1 MTDAIVTTGN
11 TGFIA
16 PVVDVTT
23 ALRRYQA
30 VKEFIS
36 GVLREGVDFGVIP
49 GSTKPTLLK
58 AGAEK
63 MTSFFGFQVRTI
75 LVASVEDWTGEEHQ
89 GEPFFYYRYRIQL
102 WRGDVLVA
110 EGEGSANSWEK
121 KYRYRQAERICPK
134 CGKATI
140 IKGKEEYGGGWVCFA
155 KKGGCGA
162 KFGDEAPEII
172 NQQLGQVKNP
182 DPADTV
188 NTLQKMAQKR
198 GLVAPVL
205 IATNTSDY
213 FTQDVEDFFQGD
225 FTEATYREAKGYN
238 PTQPESDVA
247 LSNAAPV
254 AQSRN
259 ASSPAMTLET
269 AMRVM
274 TSDDTPRSYGSL
286 TDKELDGRRIQ
297 FVKQLKENNLTP
309 EEKELKQWKLS
320 AVAAILTERAKSKK
334 N

>member
-1 MTDAIVTTGN
+1 MTENAIVTTGN

-63 MTSFFGFQVRTI
+63 MTSFFGFQVRVI
-75 LVASVEDWTGEEHQ
+75 LSEKTEDWTGEQHQ
-89 GEPFFYYRYRIQL
+89 GEPFFYYRYRVQL

-121 KYRYRQAERICPK
+121 KYRYRQSERVCPK
-134 CGKATI
+134 CGKTTI
-140 IKGKEEYGGGWVCFA
+140 IKGKEEYGGGWICFT

-162 KFGDEAPEII
+162 KFSDAAPDII
-172 NQQLGQVKNP
+172 NQQLGQIKNP
-182 DPADTV
+182 DPADIV

-213 FTQDVEDFFQGD
+213 FTKDVEDFFQGD
-225 FTEATYREAKGYN
+225 FTEASYRDVTNNPIPPEHDAPA
-238 PTQPESDVA
+238 PTQQATAV
-247 LSNAAPV
+247 
-254 AQSRN
+254 
-259 ASSPAMTLET
+259 MTLEFAENVVT
-269 AMRVM
+269 KEKK
-274 TSDDTPRSYGSL
+274 RSGDL
-286 TDKELDGRRIQ
+286 TTEELSYHHNGCING
-297 FVKQLKENNLTP
+297 LKLKITP
-309 EEKELKQWKLS
+309 EKREDLEMKRDASATIIEFRNKQ
-320 AVAAILTERAKSKK
+320 APAA
-334 N
+334 

>member
-1 MTDAIVTTGN
+1 MTEDKAIVTTGN

-30 VKEFIS
+30 VKEFIG
-36 GVLREGVDFGVIP
+36 GVLREGVDFGIIP

-63 MTSFFGFQVRTI
+63 MTSFFGFQVRI
-75 LVASVEDWTGEEHQ
+75 LLSEKTEDWTGEQHQ
-89 GEPFFYYRYRIQL
+89 GEPFFYYRYRVQL

-121 KYRYRQAERICPK
+121 KYRYRQSERVCPK
-134 CGKATI
+134 CGKTTI
-140 IKGKEEYGGGWVCFA
+140 IKGKEEYGGGWICFT

-162 KFGDEAPEII
+162 KFADEAPDII
-172 NQQLGQVKNP
+172 NQQLGQIKNP
-182 DPADTV
+182 DPADIV

-225 FTEATYREAKGYN
+225 FTEASYRDIPNNPIPPEHDAPA
-238 PTQPESDVA
+238 PTQQA
-247 LSNAAPV
+247 TT
-254 AQSRN
+254 
-259 ASSPAMTLET
+259 AMTLEFAENVVT
-269 AMRVM
+269 KDGKRYGDL
-274 TSDDTPRSYGSL
+274 TTEELSYHHNGCIN
-286 TDKELDGRRIQ
+286 G
-297 FVKQLKENNLTP
+297 LKLKITP
-309 EEKELKQWKLS
+309 EKREDLEMKRDASATILKFRETQ
-320 AVAAILTERAKSKK
+320 VTAA
-334 N
+334 